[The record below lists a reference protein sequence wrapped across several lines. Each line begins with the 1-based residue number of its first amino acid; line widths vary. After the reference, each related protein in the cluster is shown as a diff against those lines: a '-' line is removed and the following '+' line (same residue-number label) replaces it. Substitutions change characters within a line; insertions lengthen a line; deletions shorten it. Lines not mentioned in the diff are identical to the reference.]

1 MSHEPH
7 GYESTRI
14 VNQSL
19 TFIFILLSTREVG
32 TSNRN
37 HVRILLMQ
45 FPMPAALLLIVAVLF
60 KAQLNLV
67 SREAERIR
75 NGSVGV
81 FAD

>member
-1 MSHEPH
+1 
-7 GYESTRI
+7 
-14 VNQSL
+14 
-19 TFIFILLSTREVG
+19 
-32 TSNRN
+32 
-37 HVRILLMQ
+37 MQ